1 MERAWLFDSLCVT
14 VAVVDFL
21 DPGLRFQADAR
32 ERGVR
37 VEIRPTTSTQKG
49 GTVYASPPISLQP
62 AICRVDLLESR
73 PGAADRMHWH
83 PAMRS
88 GEPGDRTFDS
98 ALSADPLGWLG
109 ERLRDLDRLVGGS
122 YVAGAAGFGA
132 DDAGAVARVADEVV
146 DAVCAGLESSRDE
159 WPDVDHDERGMAIA
173 VDGRRKGR

>member
-14 VAVVDFL
+14 VAAVDFL
-21 DPGLRFQADAR
+21 DPELRFQPDAR

-73 PGAADRMHWH
+73 PGAGDRMHWH

-88 GEPGDRTFDS
+88 GEPEDRTFDD
-98 ALSADPLGWLG
+98 ALSADPIGWLG
-109 ERLRDLDRLVGGS
+109 ERLRDLDRLLGGTH
-122 YVAGAAGFGA
+122 VTGVAGFGA
-132 DDAGAVARVADEVV
+132 DAAAVARVADEVV
-146 DAVCAGLESSRDE
+146 DAVSAGLESSRTE
-159 WPDVDHDERGMAIA
+159 WPDVEHDERGMAIA
-173 VDGRRKGR
+173 ADGRRKGR

>member
-98 ALSADPLGWLG
+98 ALSADPIGWLR
-109 ERLRDLDRLVGGS
+109 ERLRDLDRLLGGPS
-122 YVAGAAGFGA
+122 VADASGFGA
-132 DDAGAVARVADEVV
+132 DLGAVARVADEVV
-146 DAVCAGLESSRDE
+146 DAVCAGLDSSRAD
-159 WPDVDHDERGMAIA
+159 WPDVEHDERGMAIA
-173 VDGRRKGR
+173 ADGRRKGR